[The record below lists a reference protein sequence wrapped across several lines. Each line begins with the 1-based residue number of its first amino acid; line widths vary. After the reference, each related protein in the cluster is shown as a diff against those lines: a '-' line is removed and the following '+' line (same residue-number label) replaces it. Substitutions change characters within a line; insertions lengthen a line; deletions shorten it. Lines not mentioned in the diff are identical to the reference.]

1 MLEIHCIKNDICLDL
16 GLIQM
21 SLLYEKMYLKGRSQ
35 IIKDEVILRGRT
47 KLEKQLALIKTFFF
61 SDSIRYFADTFA
73 G

>member
-21 SLLYEKMYLKGRSQ
+21 SLLYEKMYQKGRFK
-35 IIKDEVILRGRT
+35 IIKDEVILRSRT
-47 KLEKQLALIKTFFF
+47 KLEKQLVLMKTFLF
-61 SDSIRYFADTFA
+61 SDSIRYFADTFT